1 MSYIDVP
8 LLLHKVLSKFLF
20 NKKIVLSTKI
30 DFNLQPISSSRTV
43 VEFQFK

>member
-20 NKKIVLSTKI
+20 NKKL
-30 DFNLQPISSSRTV
+30 FYQPKLILIYSHVNKNRILL
-43 VEFQFK
+43 